1 MRHLTMCPVCR
12 FGFEGVLLAI
22 YGFDREP
29 LECNEEDVHKCIF
42 KDGADVLKQ
51 LDVEK
56 ASFFVDFAVLCLFFV
71 LLRIGCYFV
80 LKWRV
85 KMH

>member
-1 MRHLTMCPVCR
+1 MCCVCR

-29 LECNEEDVHKCIF
+29 LECTDDAHKCIF
-42 KDGADVLKQ
+42 RNGADVLKQ

-56 ASFFVDFAVLCLFFV
+56 ASFFVDFSVLCLFFV